1 MGPSGA
7 CRSQFSSTFPAWTL
21 LLLTFLGLSVL
32 PLRAQMPPQPGAPA
46 GDVSNLS
53 RPVIETVESIDLRNG
68 SDEARKAKKT
78 LGKDG
83 TCLLPPLAL
92 ASAPTVAAE
101 QLRIP
106 AKASRE
112 YAEACSSLRSHKPAD
127 AEKHLHAAVREYTKY
142 YLAWVTLGQV
152 LAAETRPDEA
162 RQACSQASVVEPS
175 FAPAYLCLADIA
187 ARAHDWSD
195 VLKTAERALEL
206 GPLYAVVAYEYDAAA
221 NLNLH
226 NLAAAE
232 KSGLSAVQ
240 MDLDHRE
247 PRAHF
252 VLAQIYEAKGDK
264 ENEAR
269 QLREYLK
276 YANDAADVA
285 AVKNF
290 LLQLEARASTNHA
303 TRPASSNPSP
313 QIPETPRRS
322 WAPADIDDAIPPVQ
336 VDASCPLQQILK
348 ETSRRT
354 QDLIES
360 LQRFSADERI
370 EQIDID
376 KNGKA
381 RNGTTQLVNYVAQI
395 NNNVSGYPQIRE
407 YRSAITGMEKT
418 SVVVDAGTA
427 TFALI
432 FHPTHIRNFEFR
444 CEGITQLQGGPAWQ
458 LHFEE
463 TPDPNQSF
471 HALRVG
477 ADLYLPRLKGRAWIA
492 SDSSEVLRIETDLAS
507 PIPQIGFNLEHLVI
521 NYAHIEFKSRS
532 VRLWVPENSALYIA
546 YRGHR
551 YERIHTFDHFHLFS
565 VDSDQAIKEPA
576 TPPKM
581 PLQLLPIGSKLMA
594 DATH

>member
-1 MGPSGA
+1 MGSSGA
-7 CRSQFSSTFPAWTL
+7 CRSQLLSTFPAWALSSL
-21 LLLTFLGLSVL
+21 LFLGLLVL
-32 PLRAQMPPQPGAPA
+32 PSRAQMPPQPGAPA

-53 RPVIETVESIDLRNG
+53 RPVIETVDSINVRNG
-68 SDEARKAKKT
+68 PNEARKAKKP
-78 LGKDG
+78 LEKDG
-83 TCLLPPLAL
+83 ACLLPPLSL

-112 YAEACSSLRSHKPAD
+112 YEEACSSLRRHKAAD
-127 AEKHLHAAVREYTKY
+127 AEKHLHAAIREYAKY
-142 YLAWVTLGQV
+142 SVAWVTLGQV
-152 LAAETRPDEA
+152 LATDTHPDEA
-162 RQACSQASVVEPS
+162 GQACSQAAVVEPS
-175 FAPAYLCLADIA
+175 FAPAFLCLADLA
-187 ARAHDWSD
+187 ARAHDWPE
-195 VLKTAERALEL
+195 VLKSSERALEL

-232 KSGLSAVQ
+232 KSGLRAVEI
-240 MDLDHRE
+240 DLDHRE

-264 ENEAR
+264 EKEGR
-269 QLREYLK
+269 ELREYLK
-276 YANDAADVA
+276 YASDAADVA

-290 LLQLEARASTNHA
+290 LLQLEGRVSSNSAAG
-303 TRPASSNPSP
+303 PASSNNFP
-313 QIPETPRRS
+313 QVTETPRRS

-336 VDASCPLQQILK
+336 VEASCPLQQILK
-348 ETSRRT
+348 ETSRRA

-370 EQIDID
+370 EQINID

-381 RNGTTQLVNYVAQI
+381 RNVSTQLVNYVAQI
-395 NNNVSGYPQIRE
+395 NNNISGYPQIRE
-407 YRSAITGMEKT
+407 YRSAITGTDKT
-418 SVVVDAGTA
+418 SVVDAGTA

-432 FHPTHIRNFEFR
+432 FHPTHIRSFEFR
-444 CEGITQLQGGPAWQ
+444 CEGIAQVQGSPAWQ

-471 HALRVG
+471 HAIRVG
-477 ADLYLPRLKGRAWIA
+477 GELYLPRLKGRAWIA
-492 SDSSEVLRIETDLAS
+492 SSSSEVLRIETDLAS

-532 VRLWVPENSALYIA
+532 VRLCVPESATLYIA

-551 YERIHTFDHFHLFS
+551 YERVHTFDHFHLFS

-576 TPPKM
+576 TPPKT

-594 DATH
+594 DATR

>member
-1 MGPSGA
+1 MGSSGA
-7 CRSQFSSTFPAWTL
+7 CRRQLSSTFPAWALISL
-21 LLLTFLGLSVL
+21 LFLGLLVL
-32 PLRAQMPPQPGAPA
+32 PSRAQMPPQPGAPA

-53 RPVIETVESIDLRNG
+53 RPVIETLDSINLRNG
-68 SDEARKAKKT
+68 PNEPRKAKKP
-78 LGKDG
+78 LEKDG
-83 TCLLPPLAL
+83 ACLLSPLTL
-92 ASAPTVAAE
+92 ASVPTVAAE

-112 YAEACSSLRSHKPAD
+112 YQEACSSLRSHKPVD
-127 AEKHLHAAVREYTKY
+127 AEKHLHAAIREYAKY
-142 YLAWVTLGQV
+142 SVAWVTLGQV
-152 LAAETRPDEA
+152 LATETRPDEA

-175 FAPAYLCLADIA
+175 FAPAYLCLADLA
-187 ARAHDWSD
+187 ARVHDWPE
-195 VLKTAERALEL
+195 VLKSSERALEL

-232 KSGLSAVQ
+232 KSGLRAVQ

-252 VLAQIYEAKGDK
+252 VLAQIYEARGDK

-276 YANDAADVA
+276 HANDAADVA

-290 LLQLEARASTNHA
+290 LLQLETRPSTNHA
-303 TRPASSNPSP
+303 AGPASGNPSP
-313 QIPETPRRS
+313 QITGTPRRS

-395 NNNVSGYPQIRE
+395 SNNVSGYPQIKE
-407 YRSAITGMEKT
+407 YRSAITGMEKA
-418 SVVVDAGTA
+418 SVVDAGTA

-432 FHPTHIRNFEFR
+432 FHPTHIRSFEFR
-444 CEGITQLQGGPAWQ
+444 CEGITRLQGAPAWQ

-471 HALRVG
+471 HAIRVG

-532 VRLWVPENSALYIA
+532 VRLWVPESAALYIA

-551 YERIHTFDHFHLFS
+551 YERVHTFDHFHLFS

-576 TPPKM
+576 APPKT

>member
-7 CRSQFSSTFPAWTL
+7 CRSQLLSTFPAWALYSL
-21 LLLTFLGLSVL
+21 LFLGLLVL
-32 PLRAQMPPQPGAPA
+32 PSRAQLPPQPGAPA

-53 RPVIETVESIDLRNG
+53 RPVIETLDSINARNG
-68 SDEARKAKKT
+68 PDEARKAKKT

-83 TCLLPPLAL
+83 TCLLPPLTL

-112 YAEACSSLRSHKPAD
+112 YEEACSSLRRHKPAD
-127 AEKHLHAAVREYTKY
+127 AEKHLHAAIHEYAKY
-142 YLAWVTLGQV
+142 SVAWVTLGQV
-152 LAAETRPDEA
+152 LATETRPDEA
-162 RQACSQASVVEPS
+162 QQACSRASVVEPS
-175 FAPAYLCLADIA
+175 FAPAYLCLADLA
-187 ARAHDWSD
+187 ARAHDWPE
-195 VLKTAERALEL
+195 VLKSTERVLQL

-232 KSGLSAVQ
+232 KSGLRAVQ

-247 PRAHF
+247 PRSHF

-276 YANDAADVA
+276 YADNAADVA
-285 AVKNF
+285 AVRNF
-290 LLQLEARASTNHA
+290 LLQLETRAPTNHA
-303 TRPASSNPSP
+303 AGPALSNPYP
-313 QIPETPRRS
+313 QISETPRRA

-336 VDASCPLQQILK
+336 VDAACPLQQILN

-354 QDLIES
+354 QDLIAS

-376 KNGKA
+376 KNGNA
-381 RNGTTQLVNYVAQI
+381 RSGTTQLVNYVAQI
-395 NNNVSGYPQIRE
+395 NNSVSGYPQIRE
-407 YRSAITGMEKT
+407 YRSAITEMGKT
-418 SVVVDAGTA
+418 SVVDMGTA

-432 FHPTHIRNFEFR
+432 FHPTHIGSFEFR
-444 CEGITQLQGGPAWQ
+444 CEGVTQSQGGPAWQ

-463 TPDPNQSF
+463 ILDSSQSF
-471 HALRVG
+471 HAIRVG

-492 SDSSEVLRIETDLAS
+492 RDSSEVLRIETDLAS

-532 VRLWVPENSALYIA
+532 VRLWVPESSALYIA

-551 YERIHTFDHFHLFS
+551 YERRHTFDHFHLFS

-576 TPPKM
+576 TPPKT
-581 PLQLLPIGSKLMA
+581 PLQLLPIGSKLIA
-594 DATH
+594 DASR